1 MCGEAEVNKA
11 EGVRAGGKSVGVGD
25 GEGNS
30 RCIEGSRTLLEEPDI
45 TGIGGVNSEPLLSR
59 SRPLSRCRSCS
70 ALSAAIKLPSGLS
83 GGLNKVSA
91 DGHLRFRTFLPISA
105 D

>member
-45 TGIGGVNSEPLLSR
+45 TGIGGVNSER